1 MDKKIYLK
9 RFQSYYGTY
18 LDILSA
24 YRSESGW
31 FLDNKES
38 QIHTV
43 PFILTTAS
51 ALECSL
57 NDHIIEYYNKSFNE
71 ENAKLLTR
79 GLLSMT
85 LRGKLENIVS
95 LLTSNKYIIN
105 TNHKVYQLLIELI
118 KLRNNLVH
126 TKSGYELHEAFV
138 KENDDGE
145 SYIEPDEAFL
155 KIIDDKQNGEVDY
168 SLGIKRNIGDY
179 HDVLEE
185 LFELFFDIYKDKD
198 FDGNELVL
206 KLKTNDKD
214 TFSLIS

>member
-18 LDILSA
+18 LDILST

-31 FLDNKES
+31 FLDTKES

-71 ENAKLLTR
+71 EHAKLLTR

-126 TKSGYELHEAFV
+126 NKSSFELHEAFV
-138 KENDDGE
+138 KENDEGKP
-145 SYIEPDEAFL
+145 YIEPDQAFL
-155 KIIDDKQNGEVDY
+155 KIIDDNQNGEVDY
-168 SLGIKRNIGDY
+168 SFGIKRNIGDY

-185 LFELFFDIYKDKD
+185 LFELFFDVYKNKD

-206 KLKTNDKD
+206 KLKTNERD
-214 TFSLIS
+214 TFSVIS